1 MTDKNLQE
9 ILDDVNKGESASI
22 HKRQLKKNVDIAK
35 VWLEKAKNG
44 VQFDPLSCFFV
55 KNNDG
60 LYVGIVYDMIYDL
73 HWYISPNFRKKG
85 LLTKAMQEIILPYL
99 SQSRGE
105 QSISIDSSQLMD
117 SNYEASLKVAQA
129 LGFQLESGK
138 RYVLDLARYS
148 SEEWIEGENNDLT
161 QDRIEF
167 LKNQLESISYS
178 LWKIQTEV
186 QMNLGESVF
195 TEEVLQLVEEIKSK
209 RNILQDEYWDFK
221 GINLLK

>member
-44 VQFDPLSCFFV
+44 VQFDPLSCFLI
-55 KNNDG
+55 KNDDG
-60 LYVGIVYDMIYDL
+60 LFVGIVYDMIYDL
-73 HWYISPNFRKKG
+73 HWYILPDYRKKG
-85 LLTKAMQEIILPYL
+85 ILTKAMREIILPFL
-99 SQSRGE
+99 SQSRE
-105 QSISIDSSQLMD
+105 KQMISIDSSQLMD

-138 RYVLDLARYS
+138 KYVLDLERYS
-148 SEEWIEGENNDLT
+148 SEEWIEGENSDLS

-167 LKNQLESISYS
+167 LKDRLESISYS

-186 QMNLGESVF
+186 EMNLGESVF
-195 TEEVLQLVEEIKSK
+195 TEEVLHLVEEIKSK